1 MSLADIQKCLRD
13 NPVILPPGKQDTTVI
28 VVSDSKGSY
37 LEGQIQN
44 VQPERSI
51 IWKSIGGSTS
61 QQTTDYILRNVK
73 NLKKKFQQTFNSNLE
88 WDM

>member
-1 MSLADIQKCLRD
+1 MSLADIQKFLRD
-13 NPVILPPGKQDTTVI
+13 NPVILPSGKQDTTVI

-44 VQPERSI
+44 VEPERNI
-51 IWKSIGGSTS
+51 IWKSKGGCTS

-73 NLKKKFQQTFNSNLE
+73 KWKKNFGKLLILTWNGT
-88 WDM
+88 